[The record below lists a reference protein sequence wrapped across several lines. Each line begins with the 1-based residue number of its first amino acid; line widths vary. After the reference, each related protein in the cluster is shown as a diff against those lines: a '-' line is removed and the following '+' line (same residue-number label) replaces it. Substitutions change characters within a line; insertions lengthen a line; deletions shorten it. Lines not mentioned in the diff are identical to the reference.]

1 MIYKYHVVL
10 IKEQVII
17 KDIYYQKD
25 EKPGNDEFKQL
36 ANQYGADEVILNT
49 IDDDELESIVKEQI
63 DISNL

>member
-17 KDIYYQKD
+17 KDLYYQRD
-25 EKPGNDEFKQL
+25 EKPSDEEFKKL

-49 IDDDELESIVKEQI
+49 IDDDVLESIIKEQI
-63 DISNL
+63 DINNI